1 MLDLLQLREFCLS
14 GLSYQLTNG
23 QLLNTLSTLIQ
34 LTLVLLLRLR
44 ISRLLSQPLVQF
56 QAILLIGKQ
65 SLSILLSLIS

>member
-14 GLSYQLTNG
+14 GLRYQLTNG